1 MNMAITKTFRQR
13 VDEARESVRFLSP
26 YEAREVIDRE
36 NVMVIDVGEAWQIE
50 QRGTIPGARNIT
62 RGELDIKADTE
73 SPRRDPALQDREQ
86 KIILTCGSGG
96 KAILSAQILAE
107 MGFTDVWVI
116 RAAAVAGARLG
127 MSSPQRKYSCQSCHR
142 HRLRLTTQVWHLS
155 GACG

>member
-116 RAAAVAGARLG
+116 KGGCRGWRAAGYELA
-127 MSSPQRKYSCQSCHR
+127 PTKI
-142 HRLRLTTQVWHLS
+142 
-155 GACG
+155 